1 MTNILTEMIATVKSP
16 AILLLKVK
24 ISFIKE
30 INDHQEQFKHF
41 WFRFSCIYGGQGEI
55 AQQVQQPRFFDAPVK
70 KYPQVKERLSKT
82 K

>member
-41 WFRFSCIYGGQGEI
+41 
-55 AQQVQQPRFFDAPVK
+55 
-70 KYPQVKERLSKT
+70 
-82 K
+82 